1 MFGKDKNHFSFK
13 DVPLNISESLSTPAD
28 YERSTPERKK
38 IFSSSSKPGGKTSFP
53 RRSFTFTIV
62 GLCFYTNQMTK
73 RKKKRKRRFF
83 FIFLDSQVMSKKQNL
98 TCNK

>member
-38 IFSSSSKPGGKTSFP
+38 FFHPRLNRVGKHPFP
-53 RRSFTFTIV
+53 T
-62 GLCFYTNQMTK
+62 GAL
-73 RKKKRKRRFF
+73 
-83 FIFLDSQVMSKKQNL
+83 
-98 TCNK
+98 